1 MLDPQGR
8 RELLVQMGLQ
18 APPGCKGPLAP
29 QALLPPL
36 LDQLGRPAQQAL
48 LRLLP
53 GQLGQRALREARAPQ
68 GLQVPTQLLLGLL
81 APPGQRAQMAPQGL
95 LGRLLQ

>member
-36 LDQLGRPAQQAL
+36 LGLLDLQALQAL

-53 GQLGQRALREARAPQ
+53 GQLALRALREARALPALPARRQ
-68 GLQVPTQLLLGLL
+68 Q
-81 APPGQRAQMAPQGL
+81 
-95 LGRLLQ
+95 